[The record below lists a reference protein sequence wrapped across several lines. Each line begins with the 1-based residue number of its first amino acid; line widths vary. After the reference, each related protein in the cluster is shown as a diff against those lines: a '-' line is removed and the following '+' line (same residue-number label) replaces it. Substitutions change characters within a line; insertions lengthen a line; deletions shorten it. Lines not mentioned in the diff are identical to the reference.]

1 MRILT
6 WLQVTA
12 DQFHLGNYF
21 WAIKPLL
28 QLWSDNP
35 DAEVFLFVAN
45 MHSFNSVQDWDQ
57 LRHNTLNTLKLY
69 LAAGVD
75 PDKIFI
81 YNQADV
87 AWHAQLQWVLTCL
100 THMWF
105 MDRMHA
111 YKDKSGK
118 KKANEISVWLY
129 TYPMLMAADILLYD
143 ATHIPTWQ
151 DQKQHVEYA
160 RDIAQKFNH
169 MYGETF
175 VLPESL
181 IPDEIWVIP
190 GIDGRKMSKS
200 YNNFIG
206 MLDDEKTI
214 KKKVSRIPTAAIGIQ
229 DPKDPDECNIYKIT
243 KLFITPEEDLALR
256 ERYTAGGLSFGEAK
270 KELMWYINDFLWPIQ
285 EKFATISDED
295 ISTLLQKNAPRAR
308 ELAEAK
314 IQEVYEK
321 IGFSL

>member
-12 DQFHLGNYF
+12 DQFHIGNYF
-21 WAIKPLL
+21 GAVKPLL
-28 QLWSDNP
+28 DLSEQNP

-45 MHSFNSVQDWDQ
+45 MHSFNSVQDGEQ
-57 LRHNTLNTLKLY
+57 LRRNTFNTLKLY

-87 AWHAQLQWVLTCL
+87 PGHTQLMRVLTCL

-143 ATHIPTWQ
+143 ATHVPTGQ

-169 MYGETF
+169 TYGETF
-175 VLPESL
+175 VLPDSL
-181 IPDEIWVIP
+181 IAAEVGVIP

-206 MLDDEKTI
+206 MLDTPDLI
-214 KKKVSRIPTAAIGIQ
+214 KKKVSRIPTAAIGID

-243 KLFITPEEDLALR
+243 KLFITPEQDAALR
-256 ERYTAGGLSFGEAK
+256 ERYTAWGLSFWEAK

-285 EKFATISDED
+285 QKFATISDQD

-308 ELAEAK
+308 TLAEAK
-314 IQEVYEK
+314 IQEVYGK
-321 IGFSL
+321 IGFSV